1 MRRNWAYQTTNSNK
15 IEFIICEH
23 RICRLRDDLTTN
35 IKPQQPENNCPARLR
50 KGVALHQQQHH
61 HHHHRT
67 TKNFETNL
75 STVTKNHFSFGFIL
89 SDIAIKFDRT
99 TPCSPLIFFM
109 SKIFLIRRSSNLVWL
124 HLICCG
130 SILGFT
136 SFISITK
143 VGHNRIN
150 IVRKLLTLLSWAQ
163 ILPLTL
169 ARLPLSYMVCCIRD
183 HDYSNQCNHSW
194 PA

>member
-1 MRRNWAYQTTNSNK
+1 MWTQDLPVTRRPDDQHKTTTALKQLSST
-15 IEFIICEH
+15 IEEGCCI
-23 RICRLRDDLTTN
+23 
-35 IKPQQPENNCPARLR
+35 
-50 KGVALHQQQHH
+50 ALQQQQ

-169 ARLPLSYMVCCIRD
+169 ALLPLSYMVCCISD
-183 HDYSNQCNHSW
+183 HGYSNQYNHSL